1 MTAAELLHAGELAA
15 AVVAATEVVRA
26 RPADRPTR
34 RLLAELL
41 FVAGDLDR
49 ADKQFNALDTA
60 DAPDRISLRVWRQ
73 ALRAE
78 ATRREVFTQGR
89 LPNFLAEPTPH
100 VRLTLEAL
108 IALRD
113 GDQAKAAE
121 RLQTAAEARPEV
133 VAKVDDLSGTVRDD
147 DDVCAGIIE
156 AFGADGEYYWVPFEL
171 IAAIDCSPPGRCAE
185 LAARPARWSLRSG
198 QVGEVVLPA
207 VYVSSSAAGDALAL
221 GRATETLPGDIIRN
235 LGQREWLVGETAVPF
250 LSWKRVLFVP
260 ESET

>member
-15 AVVAATEVVRA
+15 AARAATEAVRA
-26 RPADRPTR
+26 RPTDRPAR

-49 ADKQFNALDTA
+49 ADKQFSALDTA
-60 DAPDRISLRVWRQ
+60 DAPDRVSLRVWRQ

-78 ATRREVFTQGR
+78 AARREVFAQGR
-89 LPNFLAEPTPH
+89 LPNFLAEPAPH
-100 VRLTLEAL
+100 VRHTLEAL
-108 IALRD
+108 VAVRD
-113 GDQAKAAE
+113 GDGAKAAD
-121 RLQTAAEARPEV
+121 RLRAAAEVRPEV
-133 VAKVDDLSGTVRDD
+133 VGKVDDFTGPVRDD
-147 DDVCAGIIE
+147 DGICAGIIE

-185 LAARPARWSLRSG
+185 LAARPARWSLRGG

-207 VYVSSSAAGDALAL
+207 VYVNSSSAGDALAL
-221 GRATETLPGDIIRN
+221 GRATETLPGELARN
-235 LGQREWLVGETAVPF
+235 VGQREWLVGEAAVPF

-260 ESET
+260 ENES